1 MLSGNNDHTDTE
13 ERDGDIRVLF
23 DLSIVPHAVGGVS
36 RYLLS
41 VAGALL
47 EAADSLGIDFHT
59 LDVPAVHSGVPGP
72 EMDCL
77 VLDTPFYLK
86 IPFFRRLPIRQRWE
100 ERSRSR
106 RLREIA
112 GENSIFHH
120 SGVQPEYPPGS
131 ISVITV
137 HELSALENPHWHR
150 NETVAFA
157 EKEALMIEGGS
168 SVITNSEWTRQR
180 VMDYFALPP
189 ERVFSAGGAACSIF
203 SPGIPSSEVMKELD
217 LEPRRYLLHVGNFVP
232 RKNIPFLL
240 DVYGRS
246 REKGVEIPLVLVGAG
261 GWGDVAVDEGA
272 GVRVLKNLSDKAL
285 VELYRGARA
294 LLYPSTFEG
303 LGLPAL
309 EAFACGTPVI
319 SSNATALTDT
329 VGKDGIQLDPD
340 DHQAWVG
347 EIIALEEPQRVD
359 ELRIMSSAAV
369 RKDWNDI
376 ARGIC
381 GFYRR
386 ISRS

>member
-1 MLSGNNDHTDTE
+1 MN
-13 ERDGDIRVLF
+13 
-23 DLSIVPHAVGGVS
+23 
-36 RYLLS
+36 
-41 VAGALL
+41 
-47 EAADSLGIDFHT
+47 
-59 LDVPAVHSGVPGP
+59 
-72 EMDCL
+72 
-77 VLDTPFYLK
+77 
-86 IPFFRRLPIRQRWE
+86 
-100 ERSRSR
+100 
-106 RLREIA
+106 
-112 GENSIFHH
+112 
-120 SGVQPEYPPGS
+120 
-131 ISVITV
+131 
-137 HELSALENPHWHR
+137 
-150 NETVAFA
+150 
-157 EKEALMIEGGS
+157 
-168 SVITNSEWTRQR
+168 
-180 VMDYFALPP
+180 YFALPP

-203 SPGIPSSEVMKELD
+203 SPGIPSCEVMKELS
-217 LEPRRYLLHVGNFVP
+217 LEPGRYLLHVGNFVP
-232 RKNIPFLL
+232 RKNIPFLI
-240 DVYGRS
+240 DVYRRT

-272 GVRVLKNLSDKAL
+272 GVRVLKSISDNAL

-319 SSNATALTDT
+319 SSNATALADT

>member
-1 MLSGNNDHTDTE
+1 MLSGNSDLTAPQ
-13 ERDGDIRVLF
+13 ERHGDIRVLF
-23 DLSIVPHAVGGVS
+23 DLSIIPHAVGGVS

-41 VAGALL
+41 VAEALL
-47 EAADSLGIDFHT
+47 GVADSLEIDFHT
-59 LDVPAVHSGVPGP
+59 LDVPAAHPGVPGP
-72 EMDCL
+72 EMNSL
-77 VLDTPFYLK
+77 LLDTPFYLK
-86 IPFFRRLPIRQRWE
+86 IPFFRRLPIRKRWE

-106 RLREIA
+106 RLREIS
-112 GENSIFHH
+112 GGNSIFHH
-120 SGVQPEYPPGS
+120 SGVQPEYPRGS
-131 ISVITV
+131 VSVITV
-137 HELSALENPHWHR
+137 HDLSALENPQWHK

-157 EKEALMIEGGS
+157 EKEARLIEGGS
-168 SVITNSEWTRQR
+168 SVMTNSEWTRRR
-180 VMDYFALPP
+180 VMDYFALPS

-203 SPGIPSSEVMKELD
+203 SPGTPSCEVMKDLG
-217 LEPRRYLLHVGNFVP
+217 LEPGGFLLHVGNFVP

-240 DVYGRS
+240 DVYRRS

-261 GWGDVAVDEGA
+261 GWGEVAVDEGA
-272 GVRVLKNLSDKAL
+272 GVRVLKSIPDNAL

-294 LLYPSTFEG
+294 LLYPSIFEG

-319 SSNATALTDT
+319 SSNATALADT
-329 VGKDGIQLDPD
+329 VGKDGIQLYPD
-340 DHQAWVG
+340 DHQAWVE

-386 ISRS
+386 ISGS